1 MFVLRLLSVVLIT
14 ALLGGRLG
22 EDWLHTKHT
31 EHTHG
36 SASAQSDDRVVPHED
51 HCAMCDLAHAAPAL
65 PRPSLDLD
73 VFFVA
78 ASLHDIPALSYSE
91 APDISLPGRSPP
103 VPVPAG

>member
-1 MFVLRLLSVVLIT
+1 MLAFRLLSVLLVT

-31 EHTHG
+31 AHTHG
-36 SASAQSDDRVVPHED
+36 PAFPQEDDRVVAHED

-65 PRPSLDLD
+65 PRPPLDLD

-78 ASLHDIPALSYSE
+78 ASLRDIPALLYAE
-91 APDISLPGRSPP
+91 VADISFPGRSPP
-103 VPVPAG
+103 APVPAG

>member
-1 MFVLRLLSVVLIT
+1 MLVLRLLSVFLIT

-36 SASAQSDDRVVPHED
+36 PASPQEDDRIMTHED
-51 HCAMCDLAHAAPAL
+51 HCAMCDMAHAAPAL
-65 PRPSLDLD
+65 PRPFLELD

-78 ASLHDIPALSYSE
+78 SSLRDIPALSYSE
-91 APDISLPGRSPP
+91 APGISLPGRSPP
-103 VPVPAG
+103 ASVPAD